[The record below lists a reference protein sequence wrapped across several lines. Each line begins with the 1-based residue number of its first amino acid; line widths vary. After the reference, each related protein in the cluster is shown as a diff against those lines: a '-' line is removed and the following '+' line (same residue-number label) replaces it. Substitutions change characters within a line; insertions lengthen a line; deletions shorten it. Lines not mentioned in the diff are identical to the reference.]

1 MKANE
6 IMTSAKRTFSKVG
19 FGLQKKSP
27 EILVGVGIV
36 GAVASAVLAC
46 KATTKAGAIVEESK
60 NSLADIRKAN
70 ENGITKAGESYSA
83 EDRRKDLAIAY
94 VQTGVKFA
102 KLYAPAVML
111 GAVSIASILASHNI
125 MKKRNVALAAAYAAV
140 DKSFKD
146 YRDRVIERFG
156 EQVEKE
162 LRYNIKAQEIE
173 ETVTDDKGKE
183 KKVKQNVNV
192 AGENWDGSDYGPYAK
207 VFDDTHSDWKQD
219 SEMNLFYLRARQAQA
234 NDMLKSQGHL
244 FVNEVYDMLGFK
256 RTKAGAVVGWIY
268 DDKKPYGD
276 NFVDFG
282 MTEIRRHDADSDE
295 YKRAF
300 ILDFNV
306 VGDITSKIVDHQ
318 NDYLAGRLVAHQH
331 SDLGSG
337 LAEFLDAGGLVA
349 HQAQLVLDQRVVHFM
364 YGCHNRSLLLLK
376 SEFVICSP
384 RDASCVRVRP
394 ADGADRRRRAPAG
407 CRFCPHE

>member
-27 EILVGVGIV
+27 EILVGVGII

-60 NSLADIRKAN
+60 NSLADIREAK
-70 ENGITKAGESYSA
+70 ENGVTKAGESYSE
-83 EDRRKDLAIAY
+83 EDHKKDLAIAY

-111 GAVSIASILASHNI
+111 GAASIASILASHNI

-192 AGENWDGSDYGPYAK
+192 AGEN
-207 VFDDTHSDWKQD
+207 
-219 SEMNLFYLRARQAQA
+219 
-234 NDMLKSQGHL
+234 
-244 FVNEVYDMLGFK
+244 
-256 RTKAGAVVGWIY
+256 
-268 DDKKPYGD
+268 
-276 NFVDFG
+276 
-282 MTEIRRHDADSDE
+282 
-295 YKRAF
+295 
-300 ILDFNV
+300 
-306 VGDITSKIVDHQ
+306 
-318 NDYLAGRLVAHQH
+318 
-331 SDLGSG
+331 
-337 LAEFLDAGGLVA
+337 
-349 HQAQLVLDQRVVHFM
+349 
-364 YGCHNRSLLLLK
+364 
-376 SEFVICSP
+376 
-384 RDASCVRVRP
+384 
-394 ADGADRRRRAPAG
+394 
-407 CRFCPHE
+407 

>member
-27 EILVGVGIV
+27 EILVGIGIV

-60 NSLADIRKAN
+60 NSLADIREAN
-70 ENGITKAGESYSA
+70 ENGVTKAGESYSA

-183 KKVKQNVNV
+183 
-192 AGENWDGSDYGPYAK
+192 
-207 VFDDTHSDWKQD
+207 
-219 SEMNLFYLRARQAQA
+219 
-234 NDMLKSQGHL
+234 
-244 FVNEVYDMLGFK
+244 
-256 RTKAGAVVGWIY
+256 
-268 DDKKPYGD
+268 
-276 NFVDFG
+276 
-282 MTEIRRHDADSDE
+282 RRSS
-295 YKRAF
+295 R
-300 ILDFNV
+300 
-306 VGDITSKIVDHQ
+306 
-318 NDYLAGRLVAHQH
+318 
-331 SDLGSG
+331 
-337 LAEFLDAGGLVA
+337 
-349 HQAQLVLDQRVVHFM
+349 M
-364 YGCHNRSLLLLK
+364 
-376 SEFVICSP
+376 
-384 RDASCVRVRP
+384 
-394 ADGADRRRRAPAG
+394 
-407 CRFCPHE
+407 

>member
-6 IMTSAKRTFSKVG
+6 IMTTTKRALGKAG
-19 FGLQKKSP
+19 FAIQKKSP

-36 GAVASAVLAC
+36 GAVVSTVLAC
-46 KATTKAGAIVEESK
+46 KATTKAGAIIEETK
-60 NSLADIRKAN
+60 NSLTDIREAK
-70 ENGITKAGESYSA
+70 ENGITKAGESYSE
-83 EDRRKDLAIAY
+83 EDHKKDLALAY
-94 VQTGVKFA
+94 IHSGAKFA
-102 KLYAPAVML
+102 KLYAPAVLL
-111 GAVSIASILASHNI
+111 GAVSATSILASHNI

-146 YRDRVIERFG
+146 YRGRVLERFG

-207 VFDDTHSDWKQD
+207 VFEEGHPDWKQD
-219 SEMNLFYLRARQAQA
+219 NEMNLYYLRARQAQA
-234 NDMLKSQGHL
+234 NDMLKSSGHL
-244 FVNEVYDMLGFK
+244 FLNEIYDMLGFK

-282 MTEIRRHDADSDE
+282 ISEIRRHDADTDE
-295 YKRAF
+295 YKRAY

-318 NDYLAGRLVAHQH
+318 NDYLV
-331 SDLGSG
+331 
-337 LAEFLDAGGLVA
+337 
-349 HQAQLVLDQRVVHFM
+349 
-364 YGCHNRSLLLLK
+364 
-376 SEFVICSP
+376 
-384 RDASCVRVRP
+384 
-394 ADGADRRRRAPAG
+394 
-407 CRFCPHE
+407 